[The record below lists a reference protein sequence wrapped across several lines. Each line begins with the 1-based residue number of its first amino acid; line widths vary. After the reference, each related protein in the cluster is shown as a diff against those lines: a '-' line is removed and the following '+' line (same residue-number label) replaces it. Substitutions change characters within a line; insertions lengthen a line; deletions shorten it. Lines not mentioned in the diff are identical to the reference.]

1 MLQKYSSLNIK
12 VAVMGCAVNGPG
24 EAKEADIGVAGGRG
38 VGLIIKKG
46 EIIRKVP
53 EADIVGAL
61 EDELKKAFL

>member
-1 MLQKYSSLNIK
+1 
-12 VAVMGCAVNGPG
+12 MGGKA
-24 EAKEADIGVAGGRG
+24 EADIGVAGGRG